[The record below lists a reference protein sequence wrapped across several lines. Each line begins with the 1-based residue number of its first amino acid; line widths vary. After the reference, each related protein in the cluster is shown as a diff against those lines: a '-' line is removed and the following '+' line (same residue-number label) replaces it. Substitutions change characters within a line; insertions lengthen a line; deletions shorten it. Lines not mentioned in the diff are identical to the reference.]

1 MGAFSLHHLDDFD
14 PQFIAGYNKM
24 AVNHLKPQLNANQ
37 GLRWKVQSLAI
48 ETIQLPMRVGFVMF
62 IGNNNGKNNIN
73 KFEIILQTLFKNNIV
88 N

>member
-1 MGAFSLHHLDDFD
+1 MGVFSLHHLDDFD
-14 PQFIAGYNKM
+14 PQFITGYYKM

-48 ETIQLPMRVGFVMF
+48 ETIQLPMGVSFVMF
-62 IGNNNGKNNIN
+62 RGNSNDNNNIKVWNNIAN
-73 KFEIILQTLFKNNIV
+73 LYLKNNIV